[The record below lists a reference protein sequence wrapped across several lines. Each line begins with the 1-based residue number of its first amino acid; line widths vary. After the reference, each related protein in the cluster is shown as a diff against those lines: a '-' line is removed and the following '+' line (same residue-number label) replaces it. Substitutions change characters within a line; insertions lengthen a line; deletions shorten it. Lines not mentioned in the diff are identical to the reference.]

1 MRKFKKVE
9 TMRKFD
15 FWSDN
20 LIKIDKEGENYYF
33 EIGNIVTNDIAEAIA
48 ILMKTVNKNNK
59 FWDIELNDINF
70 YNISPEK
77 SLYWLS
83 GGDKEWRYSNNYKL
97 NWIDCCLDYQEE
109 FGLKIIAILKK
120 SKTTGDV
127 RNAFSKY
134 LNLPKLYEFA
144 LEKGFA

>member
-97 NWIDCCLDYQEE
+97 NWIDC
-109 FGLKIIAILKK
+109 
-120 SKTTGDV
+120 
-127 RNAFSKY
+127 
-134 LNLPKLYEFA
+134 
-144 LEKGFA
+144 